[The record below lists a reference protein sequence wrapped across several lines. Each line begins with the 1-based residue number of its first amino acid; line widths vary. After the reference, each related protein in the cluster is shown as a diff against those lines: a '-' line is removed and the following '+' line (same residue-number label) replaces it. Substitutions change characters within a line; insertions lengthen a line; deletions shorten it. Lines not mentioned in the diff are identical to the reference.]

1 MQTKTYK
8 EIPLSKISS
17 NPNNPR
23 RGINLKGQR
32 FGRLIVLQDSGKS
45 KSEHR
50 IWVCRCDCGN
60 IIEVRSTE
68 LRSKDTRSCGCLQKE
83 TAKNIM
89 INFNYK
95 HGDWHSRLHRI
106 WIAMKGRCFNLNQK
120 NYKYYGGRGITVCPE
135 WRSSYLKFKKWA
147 LTNGYDDHLTI
158 DRIDNDGDYSPQNCQ
173 WLSRAENAK
182 KQNRNLIKI

>member
-23 RGINLKGQR
+23 RGINLKGQK
-32 FGRLIVLQDSGKS
+32 FGRLIVLQYSGTS
-45 KSEHR
+45 KSGHR
-50 IWVCRCDCGN
+50 IWMCRCDCGN
-60 IIEVRSTE
+60 ITEVKSTE
-68 LRSKDTRSCGCLQKE
+68 LRTGGIRSCGCLAKE
-83 TAKNIM
+83 TARKLM
-89 INFNYK
+89 ANFNYK

-106 WIAMKGRCFNLNQK
+106 WIAMKGRCFNPNQQ

-147 LTNGYDDHLTI
+147 LANGYADHLTI
-158 DRIDNDGDYSPQNCQ
+158 DRIDNDDDYSPQNCQ
-173 WLSRAENAK
+173 WLSRAENSK
-182 KQNRNLIKI
+182 KQYQNHISH